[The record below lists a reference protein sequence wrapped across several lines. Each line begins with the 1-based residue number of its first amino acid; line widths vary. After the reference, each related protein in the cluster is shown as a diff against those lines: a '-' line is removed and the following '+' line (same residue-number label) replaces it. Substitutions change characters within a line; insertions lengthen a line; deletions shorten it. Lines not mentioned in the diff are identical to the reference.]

1 MIWITPPSRS
11 LKTVNCESVIL
22 HTELPGVERHAQGKV
37 RDVYCVDGRL
47 LIVATDRIS
56 AFDYILPTGIPDKG
70 RVLTQLSIF
79 WFDFLREVTPTH
91 FVTANVD
98 DNPAS
103 LRQFRDQLEGR
114 SMLVK
119 RAQMVEIECV
129 ARGYLSG
136 SGWKEYKAQGTVCGI
151 RLPAGLR
158 ESDRLP
164 EPIFTPATKAQSGH
178 DENISF
184 EAMCALAGADLSTR
198 LRDLTLEIYS
208 RAAAYAETRG
218 VIIADTKFEFGFVDG
233 ALVLG
238 DEVLTPDSSRFWPA
252 ESYQPG
258 GPQYSYDK
266 QYVRDYLE
274 SIRWNKQPPAP
285 PLPEEV
291 ARKTS
296 DKYRQA
302 YQVLTGKAL

>member
-1 MIWITPPSRS
+1 MT
-11 LKTVNCESVIL
+11 LETVIL
-22 HTELPGVERHAQGKV
+22 NTELPGIEKHAQGKV
-37 RDVYCVDGRL
+37 RDVYQVDGRL

-79 WFDFLREVTPTH
+79 WFDFLRDVTPTH
-91 FVTANVD
+91 FLTATVD
-98 DNPAS
+98 EYPPA
-103 LRQFRDQLEGR
+103 LRPFREQLEGR

-129 ARGYLSG
+129 ARGYLAG

-151 RLPAGLR
+151 PLPAGLR

-164 EPIFTPATKAQSGH
+164 TPIFTPSTKATSGH
-178 DENISF
+178 DQNISF
-184 EAMCALAGADLSTR
+184 DEVCSLVGADLGAR
-198 LRDLTLEIYS
+198 LRDLTLRIYS
-208 RAAAYAETRG
+208 RAAAYAETKG

-233 ALVLG
+233 ELVLG

-252 ESYQPG
+252 DTYRPG
-258 GPQYSYDK
+258 GPQLSYDK

-274 SIRWNKQPPAP
+274 SIHWEKKPPAP
-285 PLPEEV
+285 PLPSDV
-291 ARKTS
+291 ASKTS
-296 DKYRQA
+296 EKYRQA
-302 YQVLTGKAL
+302 YRVLTGKEL